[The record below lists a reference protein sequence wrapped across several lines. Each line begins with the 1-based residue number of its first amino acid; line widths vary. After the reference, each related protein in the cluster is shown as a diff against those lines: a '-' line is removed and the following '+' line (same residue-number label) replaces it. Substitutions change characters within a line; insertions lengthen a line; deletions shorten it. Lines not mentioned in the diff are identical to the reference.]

1 MSRANAAGKPVEGT
15 HLDAV
20 CLSANELDQAGA
32 HGLGTGLGVREA
44 ENVLGSGVALDEDV
58 CRPQAQE
65 LSLARARAG
74 NHHQRAVQALH
85 GAALLGVELLQR
97 SLELIGH
104 LHSQTPCSPR
114 AR

>member
-58 CRPQAQE
+58 GCPQAQK
-65 LSLARARAG
+65 LSLARAGAG

-85 GAALLGVELLQR
+85 GTTLLGVELLQR

-104 LHSQTPCSPR
+104 LHSLDSR
-114 AR
+114 SSYA